1 MLGLGNSLKEVFL
14 DLHLIFFFFNGLF
27 MAMTL
32 LPGST
37 SVLSHYAKSCGS
49 STWEEELEFIPF
61 AVLAKKENLFGK
73 QVVFPS
79 NEKKTFCLYDSVKK
93 KFFLRKS

>member
-1 MLGLGNSLKEVFL
+1 
-14 DLHLIFFFFNGLF
+14 
-27 MAMTL
+27 MTL

-93 KFFLRKS
+93 KLFFKKIMNCMTLFNAGLT